1 MRYGT
6 VCGKVP
12 IVDMTTCNLCCIL
25 ERNQSGQRKDLSV
38 VSASLHLIIII
49 TTNTTAVQLSGTADA
64 AAARNFGN
72 KDHLLLRNFFLHS
85 LIFSSTVVDMETGEV
100 LMRLCTET
108 L

>member
-25 ERNQSGQRKDLSV
+25 ERNQSGQRKNLSV
-38 VSASLHLIIII
+38 VSASLLLIII
-49 TTNTTAVQLSGTADA
+49 TTNLTTAVGLSGTAA

-72 KDHLLLRNFFLHS
+72 KDHLLLRNFFSPLPDFLFHS
-85 LIFSSTVVDMETGEV
+85 HKYGDRRSLDEV
-100 LMRLCTET
+100 MY
-108 L
+108 